1 MIPENIYLRLISEAA
16 KAPSGHNTQPW
27 KFIIKDDTINICPDY
42 TRALPVV
49 DRDNHALFIS
59 LGCALENLIVAAEN
73 YGFGASF
80 EIISDNDTPF
90 IRVTLS
96 VSSLHREESLMQYI
110 PLRQVTRGA
119 YSNRKVSEAELLSL
133 KEEIAL
139 PGTEVRYIIS
149 PEEIESLTPFIIE
162 GSDLQFTN
170 KKFVEELA
178 KWIRFNKRDAERSRD
193 GIWGATMNMP
203 SIPRW
208 MGSFI
213 MKRLVTA
220 TSESKR
226 WRKLISASAGFAMFM
241 VEKDDVEHWI
251 ALGRSFQRFGL
262 ITTKMEIKHAHVNM
276 PCEEVTV
283 RRKLAAMFCG
293 NNITPLLLVRF
304 GYGDTTPYSFRR
316 GIPDIVANEK

>member
-1 MIPENIYLRLISEAA
+1 MIPETIYLRLISEAA

-27 KFIIKDDTINICPDY
+27 KFIIKDDTINIFPDY
-42 TRALPVV
+42 SRALPVV
-49 DRDNHALFIS
+49 DSDNHALFMS

-73 YGFGASF
+73 YGFGASY
-80 EIISDNDTPF
+80 EIISDSKTPY
-90 IRVTLS
+90 IRVVLS
-96 VSSLHREESLMQYI
+96 VSDPAGEDSLMQFI
-110 PLRQVTRGA
+110 PLRQVTRGP
-119 YSNRKVSEAELLSL
+119 YSNRKVSEAELLNL

-139 PGTEVRYIIS
+139 PGIEVNYVINS
-149 PEEIESLTPFIIE
+149 EEVEALAPYIIE

-170 KKFVEELA
+170 KKFVEELV

-193 GIWGATMNMP
+193 GIWGATMSLP

-226 WRKLISASAGFAMFM
+226 WKKLIGASAGFALFM
-241 VEKDDVEHWI
+241 VEKDDVDHWI
-251 ALGRSFQRFGL
+251 TLGRSFQRFGL
-262 ITTKMEIKHAHVNM
+262 ITTKMGIKHAHVNM

-283 RRKLAAMFCG
+283 RRKLAGRFCKNAM
-293 NNITPLLLVRF
+293 TPLLLVRF
-304 GYGDTTPYSFRR
+304 GYTAATPYSFRR
-316 GIPDIVANEK
+316 SIPDVIAN